1 MPITLTVKDRIAEI
15 VFDVPPVNAFDS
27 ETYMSIPAIVK
38 EAAANPEANVILI
51 RAAEEARCAY
61 ADVFGIWKKVLE
73 RKDLPSLLAN
83 NINHPSDFGHGL
95 YFEALKAVEF

>member
-1 MPITLTVKDRIAEI
+1 M
-15 VFDVPPVNAFDS
+15 VPALRTSPVRED
-27 ETYMSIPAIVK
+27 
-38 EAAANPEANVILI
+38 AATPLKGGPRKADLLPQAARTR

-61 ADVFGIWKKVLE
+61 ADVFGVWKKVLE

-83 NINHPSDFGHGL
+83 NINHPGEFGHGL